1 MTTIVQEA
9 NMSLTD
15 YLIPSYIHVKQYD
28 NLTRR
33 IKCVVYNGGVLE
45 GIDSDSSV
53 EVSCTLPSG
62 NALVY
67 TSEDNSD
74 ILYISDGC
82 IYFVIPSA
90 MTAEVGRVPVDVT
103 LTDGD
108 TARLGLFSLVLS
120 VSPTSKE

>member
-15 YLIPSYIHVKQYD
+15 SLIPSYIHVKQYD

-33 IKCVVYNGGVLE
+33 IKCVVYNCGVLE
-45 GIDSDSSV
+45 EIDSDSSV

-62 NALVY
+62 NVLVY
-67 TSEDNSD
+67 TTEDNSD
-74 ILYISDGC
+74 LLYISDGC